1 MHDDDVVTE
10 VRLRQVVDAANA
22 QFKAWHDAQE
32 KRRVAWQEEHDNDHE
47 AHSIMLSDI
56 GRRQDIYRD
65 VLKEQNRILAD
76 VAQSL
81 RILSK
86 REP

>member
-1 MHDDDVVTE
+1 MTSDDVVTE
-10 VRLRQVVDAANA
+10 ARLRQVVDAANA
-22 QFKAWHDAQE
+22 QFKEWHDAQE
-32 KRRVAWQEEHDNDHE
+32 KRRVAWQEAHDKDHE
-47 AHSIMLSDI
+47 AHSIMLNDI
-56 GRRQDIYRD
+56 GRRVDMYSD

-81 RILSK
+81 RILSR